1 VATGEK
7 PQVGAFR
14 IIVLL
19 VAFASSGGVLA
30 DGRDNPSVALL
41 IEAALDSA
49 LEGQSAA
56 LGKPAS
62 APFSLLDAKAWFY
75 ADRGFAPAW
84 DAKERLERL
93 ISALEGL
100 AEDGL
105 DPELY
110 GLAELR
116 SRAAEDAQGADAL
129 ACTDMLA
136 TRAYLNALLHLALG
150 RLDPAQVDPIW
161 RSGAAPALDSQRL
174 RVIMLAGNMLDDPA
188 GAIQRVRPDFRQYR
202 DLRKAY
208 ARLEAGEQATDRP
221 RIPTGPLLR
230 EGMSDPRVPLL
241 RERLAVSPASQ
252 PVPMPAEAVYDA
264 EPYDAELY
272 DAEPYDADLYDA
284 ELVEAVTAFQRS
296 HHLQADGI
304 VGPETVA
311 ALNVPLADRLAQI
324 RVNLER
330 LRWLAREKEANF
342 VLVDI
347 AGAEISYFRGGAVVW
362 SARTQ
367 VGRPSRPTPRL
378 RSEITH
384 LTFNP
389 TWTVPPTILRNDK
402 LPSIRE
408 DIGYL
413 ERNRLRVLDYAGN
426 RLDPEEVDWGNPS
439 GIMLRQDAGP
449 TNALGRVAIRF
460 PNPFHVYL
468 HDTPSQRHFAADRRA
483 VSSGCVR
490 VERPMELVDLLMAD
504 GSDAGPALAERLV
517 AEKRT
522 RNFHLDRPVP
532 ILLAYWT
539 ADVDSDGNVRFRPD
553 IYRSDERVARA
564 LAEQTMAARS
574 LPTLCSR
581 LAAVSP

>member
-1 VATGEK
+1 VA
-7 PQVGAFR
+7 AFR

-19 VAFASSGGVLA
+19 VAFVSSGAVLA
-30 DGRDNPSVALL
+30 DDRDHAVARV
-41 IEAALDSA
+41 IEAALESA
-49 LEGQSAA
+49 LEAQSAA
-56 LGKPAS
+56 RGKPAS
-62 APFSLLDAKAWFY
+62 ALFSILDAKAWFY

-84 DAKERLERL
+84 DGKERLERL
-93 ISALEGL
+93 VSALEGL
-100 AEDGL
+100 EQDGL

-110 GLAELR
+110 DLAELR
-116 SRAAEDAQGADAL
+116 SRAAEDAQGADTV
-129 ACTDMLA
+129 ACTEMLA
-136 TRAYLNALLHLALG
+136 TRAYLRALLHLALG

-161 RSGAAPALDSQRL
+161 RSGDAPALDSQRL
-174 RVIMLAGNMLDDPA
+174 RVIMLAGNMLDDPE
-188 GAIQRVRPDFRQYR
+188 GAMQRVRPDFRQYR

-208 ARLEAGEQATDRP
+208 ARLEAQAQTTDWP

-241 RERLAVSPASQ
+241 RQRLAASPATP
-252 PVPMPAEAVYDA
+252 PVPMPAETVYDA
-264 EPYDAELY
+264 E
-272 DAEPYDADLYDA
+272 LYDA

-311 ALNVPLADRLAQI
+311 ALNVPPADRLAQI

-330 LRWLAREKEANF
+330 LRWLAREKEDNF

-347 AGAEISYFRGGAVVW
+347 AGAEISYFRAGAVVW
-362 SARTQ
+362 NARTQ

-389 TWTVPPTILRNDK
+389 TWTVPPTILRNDT

-413 ERNRLRVLDYAGN
+413 ERNRFRVLDYAGN
-426 RLDPEEVDWGNPS
+426 RLDPEEVDWGNPTR
-439 GIMLRQDAGP
+439 IMLRQDAGP
-449 TNALGRVAIRF
+449 DNALGRVAIRF

-504 GSDAGPALAERLV
+504 GSDAGPGHAERLV
-517 AEKRT
+517 AENRT
-522 RNFHLDRPVP
+522 RSFHLARPVP

-539 ADVDSDGNVRFRPD
+539 ADADADGNVRFRPD
-553 IYRSDERVARA
+553 IYRSDERVAWA

-574 LPTLCSR
+574 PPTLCSR

>member
-1 VATGEK
+1 MA
-7 PQVGAFR
+7 AFR

-19 VAFASSGGVLA
+19 VAFVSSGAVLA
-30 DGRDNPSVALL
+30 DDRGGSAVALL
-41 IEAALDSA
+41 IEAALESA
-49 LEGQSAA
+49 LEGQNTA

-62 APFSLLDAKAWFY
+62 ALFSTMDAKAWFY

-84 DAKERLERL
+84 DREERLERL
-93 ISALEGL
+93 VSALEGL
-100 AEDGL
+100 AQDGL
-105 DPELY
+105 DPDLY

-116 SRAAEDAQGADAL
+116 SRAAEGAQGAEAV
-129 ACTDMLA
+129 ACIDMLA
-136 TRAYLNALLHLALG
+136 TRAYLDALLHLALG

-161 RSGAAPALDSQRL
+161 RSGDAPPLDSQRL
-174 RVIMLAGNMLDDPA
+174 RVTMLAGSMLDDPG
-188 GAIQRVRPDFRQYR
+188 GAIQRVRPDFRQYS
-202 DLRKAY
+202 DLRKAS
-208 ARLEAGEQATDRP
+208 ARLEARAHTSDWP

-230 EGMSDPRVPLL
+230 EGMNDPRVPLL
-241 RERLAVSPASQ
+241 RRRLAGAPATR
-252 PVPMPAEAVYDA
+252 PVPVPAESV
-264 EPYDAELY
+264 
-272 DAEPYDADLYDA
+272 YDA
-284 ELVEAVTAFQRS
+284 ELVEAVTAFQRT

-304 VGPETVA
+304 VGPETLA
-311 ALNVPLADRLAQI
+311 ALNVSLADRLAQI

-330 LRWLAREKEANF
+330 LRWLAREKEDNF

-347 AGAEISYFRGGAVVW
+347 AGAEISYFRAGAVVW

-367 VGRPSRPTPRL
+367 VGRPSRLTPRL

-426 RLDPEEVDWGNPS
+426 RLDPEEIDWDNPS
-439 GIMLRQDAGP
+439 GFMLRQDAGP
-449 TNALGRVAIRF
+449 GNALGRVAIRF

-468 HDTPSQRHFAADRRA
+468 HDTPNRGLFAADRRA

-504 GSDAGPALAERLV
+504 GGDAGPGHAARLV
-517 AEKRT
+517 AENRT
-522 RNFHLDRPVP
+522 RNFHLARPVP

-539 ADVDSDGNVRFRPD
+539 ADADSDGNVRFRPD
-553 IYRSDERVARA
+553 IYRSDERVAEA

-574 LPTLCSR
+574 PQTLCSQ
-581 LAAVSP
+581 LAGVSR

>member
-1 VATGEK
+1 MA
-7 PQVGAFR
+7 AFP

-19 VAFASSGGVLA
+19 VAFVSSGAVLA
-30 DGRDNPSVALL
+30 DDRDHPVVASL
-41 IEAALDSA
+41 IEAALESA
-49 LEGQSAA
+49 LEERSVA

-62 APFSLLDAKAWFY
+62 ALFSTLDAKAWFY

-84 DAKERLERL
+84 DRNERLQRL
-93 ISALEGL
+93 VSALEGL
-100 AEDGL
+100 EQDGL
-105 DPELY
+105 EPDLY

-116 SRAAEDAQGADAL
+116 SRAAGEVQGVDAV
-129 ACTDMLA
+129 ACTDLLA

-161 RSGAAPALDSQRL
+161 RSGRAPALDSQRL
-174 RVIMLAGNMLDDPA
+174 RVIMLAGKMVDDPE
-188 GAIQRVRPDFRQYR
+188 GAIQRVRPDFRQYQ
-202 DLRKAY
+202 DLRRAY
-208 ARLEAGEQATDRP
+208 ARLAAQEQPADLP
-221 RIPTGPLLR
+221 QIPKGPLLR

-241 RERLAVSPASQ
+241 RQRLAASPATQ
-252 PVPMPAEAVYDA
+252 AEPMPAESVHDSVYDA
-264 EPYDAELY
+264 ELF
-272 DAEPYDADLYDA
+272 
-284 ELVEAVTAFQRS
+284 EAVKAFQHA
-296 HHLQADGI
+296 HHLQVDGI
-304 VGPETVA
+304 VGPETLA
-311 ALNVPLADRLAQI
+311 ALNVPFADRLAQI

-330 LRWLAREKEANF
+330 LRWLAREKEDNL

-347 AGAEISYFRGGAVVW
+347 AGAEISYFRAGTVVW

-426 RLDPEEVDWGNPS
+426 RLDPKEIDWDNPS
-439 GIMLRQDAGP
+439 GFMLRQDPGP
-449 TNALGRVAIRF
+449 DNALGRVAIRF
-460 PNPFHVYL
+460 PNPFLVYL

-483 VSSGCVR
+483 LSSGCVR

-504 GSDAGPALAERLV
+504 GSDAGPDHAGRLV
-517 AEKRT
+517 AEDRT
-522 RNFHLDRPVP
+522 RNFHLARPVP

-539 ADVDSDGNVRFRPD
+539 VDADADGNVRFRPD

-564 LAEQTMAARS
+564 LAEQTVAARS
-574 LPTLCSR
+574 PPGLCSR

>member
-1 VATGEK
+1 MA
-7 PQVGAFR
+7 AFR

-19 VAFASSGGVLA
+19 VAFVSSGAVLA
-30 DGRDNPSVALL
+30 DDRDHAVARV
-41 IEAALDSA
+41 IEAALESA
-49 LEGQSAA
+49 LEAQSAA
-56 LGKPAS
+56 RGKPAS
-62 APFSLLDAKAWFY
+62 ALFSILDAKAWFY

-84 DAKERLERL
+84 DGKERLERL
-93 ISALEGL
+93 VSALEGL
-100 AEDGL
+100 EQDGL

-110 GLAELR
+110 DLAELR
-116 SRAAEDAQGADAL
+116 SRAAEDAQGADTV
-129 ACTDMLA
+129 ACTEMLA
-136 TRAYLNALLHLALG
+136 TRAYLRALLHLALG

-161 RSGAAPALDSQRL
+161 RSGDAPALDSQRL
-174 RVIMLAGNMLDDPA
+174 RVIMLAGNMLDDPE
-188 GAIQRVRPDFRQYR
+188 GAMQRVRPDFRQYR

-208 ARLEAGEQATDRP
+208 ARLEAQAQTTDWP

-241 RERLAVSPASQ
+241 RQRLAASPATP
-252 PVPMPAEAVYDA
+252 PVPMPAETVYDA
-264 EPYDAELY
+264 E
-272 DAEPYDADLYDA
+272 LYDA

-311 ALNVPLADRLAQI
+311 ALNVPPADRLAQI

-330 LRWLAREKEANF
+330 LRWLAREKEDNF

-347 AGAEISYFRGGAVVW
+347 AGAEISYFRSGAVVW
-362 SARTQ
+362 NARTQ

-389 TWTVPPTILRNDK
+389 TWTVPPTILRNDT

-413 ERNRLRVLDYAGN
+413 ERNRFRVLDYAGN
-426 RLDPEEVDWGNPS
+426 RLDPEEVDWGNPTR
-439 GIMLRQDAGP
+439 IMLRQDAGP
-449 TNALGRVAIRF
+449 DNALGRVAIRF

-468 HDTPSQRHFAADRRA
+468 HDTPSQRHFAAERRA

-504 GSDAGPALAERLV
+504 GSDAGPGHAERLV
-517 AEKRT
+517 AENRT
-522 RNFHLDRPVP
+522 RSFHLARPVP

-539 ADVDSDGNVRFRPD
+539 ADADADGNVRFRPD
-553 IYRSDERVARA
+553 IYRSDERVAWA

-574 LPTLCSR
+574 PPTLCSR

>member
-1 VATGEK
+1 VA
-7 PQVGAFR
+7 AFR

-19 VAFASSGGVLA
+19 VAFVSSGAVLA
-30 DGRDNPSVALL
+30 DDRDHAVARV
-41 IEAALDSA
+41 IEAALESA
-49 LEGQSAA
+49 LEAQSAA
-56 LGKPAS
+56 RGKPAS
-62 APFSLLDAKAWFY
+62 ALFSILDAKAWFY

-84 DAKERLERL
+84 DGKERLERL
-93 ISALEGL
+93 VSALEGL
-100 AEDGL
+100 EQDGL

-110 GLAELR
+110 DLAELR
-116 SRAAEDAQGADAL
+116 SRAAEDAQGADTV
-129 ACTDMLA
+129 ACTEMLA
-136 TRAYLNALLHLALG
+136 TRAYLRALLHLALG

-161 RSGAAPALDSQRL
+161 RSGDAPALDSQRL
-174 RVIMLAGNMLDDPA
+174 RVIMLAGNMLDDPE
-188 GAIQRVRPDFRQYR
+188 GAMQRVRPDFRQYR

-208 ARLEAGEQATDRP
+208 ARLEAQAQTTDWP

-241 RERLAVSPASQ
+241 RQRLAASPATP
-252 PVPMPAEAVYDA
+252 PVPMPAETVYDA
-264 EPYDAELY
+264 E
-272 DAEPYDADLYDA
+272 LYDA

-311 ALNVPLADRLAQI
+311 ALNVPPADRLAQI

-330 LRWLAREKEANF
+330 LRWLAREKEDNF

-347 AGAEISYFRGGAVVW
+347 AGAEISYFRSGAVVW
-362 SARTQ
+362 NARTQ

-389 TWTVPPTILRNDK
+389 TWTVPPTILRNDT

-413 ERNRLRVLDYAGN
+413 ERNRFRVLDYAGN
-426 RLDPEEVDWGNPS
+426 RLDPEEVDWGNPTR
-439 GIMLRQDAGP
+439 IMLRQDAGP
-449 TNALGRVAIRF
+449 DNALGRVAIRF

-490 VERPMELVDLLMAD
+490 VDRPMELVDLLMAD
-504 GSDAGPALAERLV
+504 GSDAGPGHAERLV
-517 AEKRT
+517 AENRT
-522 RNFHLDRPVP
+522 RSFHLARPVP

-539 ADVDSDGNVRFRPD
+539 ADADADGNVRFRPD
-553 IYRSDERVARA
+553 IYRSDERVAWA

-574 LPTLCSR
+574 PPTLCSR

>member
-1 VATGEK
+1 MT
-7 PQVGAFR
+7 AFR
-14 IIVLL
+14 IIVLWVAL
-19 VAFASSGGVLA
+19 VCAGGALA
-30 DGRDNPSVALL
+30 DDRDQPGVARL
-41 IEAALDSA
+41 IEAALESA
-49 LEGQSAA
+49 LETQSAA
-56 LGKPAS
+56 LGKPVS
-62 APFSLLDAKAWFY
+62 APFSILDAKAWFY
-75 ADRGFAPAW
+75 ADRGFEPAW
-84 DAKERLERL
+84 VEKERLERL
-93 ISALEGL
+93 VSALEGL

-116 SRAAEDAQGADAL
+116 SRAAADAQDADAV

-136 TRAYLNALLHLALG
+136 TRAYLKALLHLALG
-150 RLDPAQVDPIW
+150 RLDPSQVDPIW
-161 RSGAAPALDSQRL
+161 RSGAAPPLHSQRL
-174 RVIMLAGNMLDDPA
+174 RVTMLAGSMLDDPG
-188 GAIQRVRPDFRQYR
+188 GAMQRLRPDFQQYR

-208 ARLEAGEQATDRP
+208 ARLEARLHTTDLP

-241 RERLAVSPASQ
+241 RERLAISPASR
-252 PVPMPAEAVYDA
+252 PVPMPAESVDDA
-264 EPYDAELY
+264 A
-272 DAEPYDADLYDA
+272 LYDA
-284 ELVEAVTAFQRS
+284 ELVEAVTAFQHS

-304 VGPETVA
+304 VGPETLA
-311 ALNVPLADRLAQI
+311 ALNVPLADRLTQI
-324 RVNLER
+324 RVSLER
-330 LRWLAREKEANF
+330 LRWLAREEVDNF

-347 AGAEISYFRGGAVVW
+347 AGAEIRYFRAGAVVW

-413 ERNRLRVLDYAGN
+413 QRNRLRVLDYAGN
-426 RLDPEEVDWGNPS
+426 VLDPEEVDWGNPS

-449 TNALGRVAIRF
+449 GNALGRVAIRF
-460 PNPFHVYL
+460 PNPFYVYL

-490 VERPMELVDLLMAD
+490 VERPMELVALLMAD
-504 GSDAGPALAERLV
+504 GSDAGPGHAERLV
-517 AEKRT
+517 AGKRT
-522 RNFHLDRPVP
+522 QNFHLARPVP

-539 ADVDSDGNVRFRPD
+539 ADADSDGNVRFRPD

-564 LAEQTMAARS
+564 LAEQTVAARAPS
-574 LPTLCSR
+574 TVCSQ
-581 LAAVSP
+581 LADVPP

>member
-1 VATGEK
+1 MATGEK
-7 PQVGAFR
+7 PQVAAFR

-19 VAFASSGGVLA
+19 VAFVSAGAVLA
-30 DGRDNPSVALL
+30 DDRGHPVVERV
-41 IEAALDSA
+41 IQAALESA
-49 LEGQSAA
+49 LASARDGQSPA
-56 LGKPAS
+56 LGKPSS
-62 APFSLLDAKAWFY
+62 ALFNTLDAKAWFY

-84 DAKERLERL
+84 NSEERLERL
-93 ISALEGL
+93 VSALESL
-100 AEDGL
+100 AQDGL
-105 DPELY
+105 DPDLY

-116 SRAAEDAQGADAL
+116 SRAAEGARGADEV

-161 RSGAAPALDSQRL
+161 RSGDAPPLDSQRL
-174 RVIMLAGNMLDDPA
+174 RVIMLAGHMLDDPR

-202 DLRKAY
+202 DLRTAY
-208 ARLEAGEQATDRP
+208 ARLAAQEQATDWP
-221 RIPTGPLLR
+221 RVPTGPLLR

-241 RERLAVSPASQ
+241 RQRLLASPESLR
-252 PVPMPAEAVYDA
+252 VPMPAEPAYDAERVEVYDA
-264 EPYDAELY
+264 D
-272 DAEPYDADLYDA
+272 
-284 ELVEAVTAFQRS
+284 LVEAVTAFQRS
-296 HHLQADGI
+296 HHLQADGV
-304 VGPETVA
+304 VGPETLA
-311 ALNVPLADRLAQI
+311 ALNVPFQDRLAQI

-330 LRWLAREKEANF
+330 LRWLAREKEDNF

-347 AGAEISYFRGGAVVW
+347 AGAEISYFRAGAEVW

-426 RLDPEEVDWGNPS
+426 RLDPEEIDWSNPG

-449 TNALGRVAIRF
+449 GNALGLVAIRF

-504 GSDAGPALAERLV
+504 GSDAGAGHAGRLV
-517 AEKRT
+517 AEHRT
-522 RNFHLDRPVP
+522 RNFHLARPVP

-539 ADVDSDGNVRFRPD
+539 ADADADGNVRFRPD

-564 LAEQTMAARS
+564 LAEQAMAAGS
-574 LPTLCSR
+574 PPSLCSR
-581 LAAVSP
+581 LAAVFP

>member
-7 PQVGAFR
+7 PQVAAFR
-14 IIVLL
+14 VIVLL
-19 VAFASSGGVLA
+19 IAFVFSGAVMA
-30 DGRDNPSVALL
+30 YEHDHPAVERL
-41 IEAALDSA
+41 IAAALQSA
-49 LEGQSAA
+49 LEAQSAA

-62 APFSLLDAKAWFY
+62 ALFSTLDAKVWFY

-84 DAKERLERL
+84 ESKEHLERL
-93 ISALEGL
+93 VAALEGL
-100 AEDGL
+100 AQDGL
-105 DPELY
+105 DPDLY

-116 SRAAEDAQGADAL
+116 SRAAEGAQGADAV

-161 RSGAAPALDSQRL
+161 RSGDAPPLDSQRL
-174 RVIMLAGNMLDDPA
+174 RIVMLAGSMLDDP
-188 GAIQRVRPDFRQYR
+188 GAAMQRVRPDFRQYQN
-202 DLRKAY
+202 LRRAY
-208 ARLEAGEQATDRP
+208 ARLEAREQATDWP
-221 RIPTGPLLR
+221 HIPTGPLLR
-230 EGMSDPRVPLL
+230 EGMNDPRVPLL
-241 RERLAVSPASQ
+241 RQRLAASPETQ
-252 PVPMPAEAVYDA
+252 PVAIPAESVYDA
-264 EPYDAELY
+264 ELAEVYDAEL
-272 DAEPYDADLYDA
+272 AEVYDAD
-284 ELVEAVTAFQRS
+284 LVEAVTAFQRS

-304 VGPETVA
+304 VGSETVA

-330 LRWLAREKEANF
+330 LRWLAREEEDNF

-347 AGAEISYFRGGAVVW
+347 AGAEISYFRAGAVVW

-426 RLDPEEVDWGNPS
+426 RLDPEAIDWGNPG

-449 TNALGRVAIRF
+449 DNALGRVAIRF

-468 HDTPSQRHFAADRRA
+468 HDTPSQRLFAADRRA

-504 GSDAGPALAERLV
+504 GSDAEAGHAGRLV
-517 AEKRT
+517 AEQRT
-522 RNFHLDRPVP
+522 RNFHFARPIP

-539 ADVDSDGNVRFRPD
+539 ADADADGNVRFRPD

-564 LAEQTMAARS
+564 LAEQTMVARS
-574 LPTLCSR
+574 APPLCSR
-581 LAAVSP
+581 LVAVSH

>member
-1 VATGEK
+1 MAVL
-7 PQVGAFR
+7 R
-14 IIVLL
+14 IIVFL
-19 VAFASSGGVLA
+19 VAFVSSGAVLA
-30 DGRDNPSVALL
+30 YDRNHPSVEQL
-41 IEAALDSA
+41 IEAALESA

-56 LGKPAS
+56 PGKPAS
-62 APFSLLDAKAWFY
+62 ALFSILDAKAWFY

-84 DAKERLERL
+84 DGKERLQRL
-93 ISALEGL
+93 VSALEGL
-100 AEDGL
+100 GQDGL

-116 SRAAEDAQGADAL
+116 SRAAEDAQGADAV

-136 TRAYLNALLHLALG
+136 TRAYLSALLHLALG

-161 RSGAAPALDSQRL
+161 RSGDASSLHSRRL
-174 RVIMLAGNMLDDPA
+174 RITMLAGSMLDDP
-188 GAIQRVRPDFRQYR
+188 GRAIQRVRPDFRQYR

-208 ARLEAGEQATDRP
+208 ARLEAWVPTTDWP
-221 RIPTGPLLR
+221 QIPTGQLLR

-241 RERLAVSPASQ
+241 RQRLAASPAIQ
-252 PVPMPAEAVYDA
+252 PVSMLAESGYDA
-264 EPYDAELY
+264 K
-272 DAEPYDADLYDA
+272 LYDA
-284 ELVEAVTAFQRS
+284 ELVEAVTVFQRS
-296 HHLQADGI
+296 HHLQGDGI
-304 VGPETVA
+304 VGPETLA

-330 LRWLAREKEANF
+330 LRWLAREKEENF

-347 AGAEISYFRGGAVVW
+347 AGAEISYFRAGAVVW

-389 TWTVPPTILRNDK
+389 TWTVPPTILRNDT

-408 DIGYL
+408 DLGYL
-413 ERNRLRVLDYAGN
+413 ERNRFRVLDYAGN
-426 RLDPEEVDWGNPS
+426 RLDPEEVDWGSPS

-449 TNALGRVAIRF
+449 DNALGRVVIRF

-490 VERPMELVDLLMAD
+490 VERPMELVNLLMAD
-504 GSDAGPALAERLV
+504 GSDAGPGHAERLV

-522 RNFHLDRPVP
+522 RNFHLARPVP

-539 ADVDSDGNVRFRPD
+539 ADADSDGNVRFRPD

-574 LPTLCSR
+574 PPTLCFR

>member
-1 VATGEK
+1 
-7 PQVGAFR
+7 VGAFR

-116 SRAAEDAQGADAL
+116 SRAAEDAQGANAL

-174 RVIMLAGNMLDDPA
+174 RVIMLAGNMLDDP
-188 GAIQRVRPDFRQYR
+188 GRAIQRVRPDFRQYR

-208 ARLEAGEQATDRP
+208 ARLEGGEQATDKP

-264 EPYDAELY
+264 ELYDAELY
-272 DAEPYDADLYDA
+272 DAELYDA
-284 ELVEAVTAFQRS
+284 ELYDAELYDAELYDAYDAELYDAELYDAELYDADLVEAVTAFQRS

-347 AGAEISYFRGGAVVW
+347 AGAEISYFRGVRWSGAPAPRWGV
-362 SARTQ
+362 RR
-367 VGRPSRPTPRL
+367 GRRPGCGRK
-378 RSEITH
+378 S
-384 LTFNP
+384 P
-389 TWTVPPTILRNDK
+389 T
-402 LPSIRE
+402 
-408 DIGYL
+408 
-413 ERNRLRVLDYAGN
+413 
-426 RLDPEEVDWGNPS
+426 
-439 GIMLRQDAGP
+439 
-449 TNALGRVAIRF
+449 
-460 PNPFHVYL
+460 
-468 HDTPSQRHFAADRRA
+468 
-483 VSSGCVR
+483 
-490 VERPMELVDLLMAD
+490 
-504 GSDAGPALAERLV
+504 
-517 AEKRT
+517 
-522 RNFHLDRPVP
+522 
-532 ILLAYWT
+532 
-539 ADVDSDGNVRFRPD
+539 
-553 IYRSDERVARA
+553 
-564 LAEQTMAARS
+564 
-574 LPTLCSR
+574 
-581 LAAVSP
+581 

>member
-1 VATGEK
+1 
-7 PQVGAFR
+7 VGAFR

-19 VAFASSGGVLA
+19 IAFVSSGAVLA
-30 DGRDNPSVALL
+30 DDWDHASVESL
-41 IEAALDSA
+41 IEAALQSA

-56 LGKPAS
+56 LGKPGS
-62 APFSLLDAKAWFY
+62 APFSILDAKAWFY
-75 ADRGFAPAW
+75 ANRGFEPAW

-116 SRAAEDAQGADAL
+116 SRAADDAEGADAL
-129 ACTDMLA
+129 ACTDLLA

-161 RSGAAPALDSQRL
+161 RSGAAPPLHSQRL
-174 RVIMLAGNMLDDPA
+174 RVTMLAGSMLDDPG
-188 GAIQRVRPDFRQYR
+188 GAMQHVRPDFRQYR

-252 PVPMPAEAVYDA
+252 PEPMPAEAVYDA

-272 DAEPYDADLYDA
+272 DAE
-284 ELVEAVTAFQRS
+284 LVEAVTAFQRS
-296 HHLQADGI
+296 HQLQADGI
-304 VGPETVA
+304 VGPETLA

-330 LRWLAREKEANF
+330 LRWLARENEANF

-347 AGAEISYFRGGAVVW
+347 AGAEISYFRRGAVVW

-449 TNALGRVAIRF
+449 GNALGRVAIRF

-504 GSDAGPALAERLV
+504 GSDAGPGLAERLV

-539 ADVDSDGNVRFRPD
+539 ADVDSDGNIRFRPD
-553 IYRSDERVARA
+553 IYRNDERVARA

-574 LPTLCSR
+574 LPTLCPR